1 MNPWIARITVMA
13 IIAVVGTKKVRT
25 MLEARKDSMPSSG
38 EKTCHCGTTFTDD
51 GRTAIVVCPGHGCG
65 ELYFNEPS
73 LPERTS

>member
-25 MLEARKDSMPSSG
+25 MLEARKSDMPKRG
-38 EKTCHCGTTFTDD
+38 TKNCPCGTTFSDD
-51 GRTAIVVCPGHGCG
+51 RRTEIVACPGCG

-73 LPERTS
+73 RLTRTS